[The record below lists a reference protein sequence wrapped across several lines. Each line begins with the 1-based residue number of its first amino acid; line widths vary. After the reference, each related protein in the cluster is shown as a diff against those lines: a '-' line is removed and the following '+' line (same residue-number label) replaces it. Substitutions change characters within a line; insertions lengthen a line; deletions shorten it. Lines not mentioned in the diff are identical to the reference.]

1 MRCEEK
7 VGQYCIQA
15 VKLQKYAE
23 YRRCNKCCID
33 CLEPCS
39 YLCDIALELKN
50 NSIEG
55 EDHECKNR

>member
-7 VGQYCIQA
+7 VGQYCRQA
-15 VKLQKYAE
+15 VKLEKYVQ

-39 YLCDIALELKN
+39 YLCRKALEIINKT
-50 NSIEG
+50 IERG
-55 EDHECKNR
+55 EL

>member
-7 VGQYCIQA
+7 VGQYCRQA

-55 EDHECKNR
+55 ENHECKDR